1 MLIFDKKRKLTW
13 RYILIN
19 MQAGNY
25 VYFKQSKKIGVGQ
38 IKIMTKRVAAKYGC
52 EFELQPLT
60 IGELVIIKTKP
71 NKHDTERSKDD
82 SGRAGKGTSA
92 CAD

>member
-25 VYFKQSKKIGVGQ
+25 VYFKSSRNMTVPKL
-38 IKIMTKRVAAKYGC
+38 KIMLKRVSAKHGC

-60 IGELVIIKTKP
+60 IGEFVVIKTKP
-71 NKHDTERSKDD
+71 NKNDTERGKDD